1 MGKIVTEQYCV
12 NLSGTS
18 AAYITNKCVTK
29 QRVYELGCYLDIPEN
44 ISNNQLVE
52 ESNIMAPEITYM
64 TVGTNSFSFVDKG
77 TFEGSCSI
85 TFILYESN
93 IQYLK
98 CTFDGKKFNDRVQ
111 FSPGER
117 FKFVAEPVNQ
127 TTFSVIGFTVTYE
140 READQV
146 SGFCTT
152 NNLSLNI
159 GGYTYRIHDSSE
171 IYYELN
177 SKSIDGVTDFLIGDT
192 LQISGSIMFG

>member
-18 AAYITNKCVTK
+18 ATYIANKCVTK

-44 ISNNQLVE
+44 ISDNQLVE
-52 ESNIMAPEITYM
+52 ESNIVAPEITYM

-77 TFEGSCSI
+77 TFEGPCSI

-93 IQYLK
+93 TKYLK
-98 CTFDGKKFNDRVQ
+98 CTFDGMQFDNRVE

-117 FKFVAEPVNQ
+117 FKFVAEPANQ
-127 TTFSVIGFTVTYE
+127 TAFSVIGFTVTYE

-146 SGFCTT
+146 SSFCTT
-152 NNLSLNI
+152 NDLSLNI

-177 SKSIDGVTDFLIGDT
+177 SKSIDGVADFLIGDT